1 MKEEFKELYEYII
14 HSNDEAKMHVLG
26 KVTKSMMCK
35 FIESAPQQAREYM
48 EMLQSVK
55 WNNYITLKEAEAI
68 VENMTPKPAF
78 NRTAWEARM
87 DSLGYPKSDEPCYN
101 DNALFVTMSMI
112 ASDSEETI
120 IGFLNNIGVEMDKEY
135 LFKFIYQL
143 ALDKL
148 VDKDKMFSIRSY
160 FKL

>member
-1 MKEEFKELYEYII
+1 MGEKEGINILP
-14 HSNDEAKMHVLG
+14 VVG
-26 KVTKSMMCK
+26 
-35 FIESAPQQAREYM
+35 
-48 EMLQSVK
+48 
-55 WNNYITLKEAEAI
+55 
-68 VENMTPKPAF
+68 
-78 NRTAWEARM
+78 
-87 DSLGYPKSDEPCYN
+87 GG
-101 DNALFVTMSMI
+101 
-112 ASDSEETI
+112 DSEETI